1 MGKISQGEF
10 LGRLRDRNSHYAASE
25 FEVVGEYAG
34 IGTPLPCRCLVCGNV
49 WDGNPDSMLR
59 RNARCPKCGR
69 TAAGKSSGKSRMLTH
84 EAFAERAVACCPDI
98 EITGRYAGAN
108 TRLTVRCRRCGYE
121 WDAFPATVLRSCSC
135 PCCTNRVA
143 VTGIND
149 LATTHPQIAAEWN
162 HERNGELEPTDVVA
176 GSSKR
181 VWWRCHEGH
190 EWQAIIYRRKAGSG
204 NCPVCGK

>member
-10 LGRLRDRNSHYAASE
+10 LGRLREQNSHYAAGE
-25 FEVVGEYAG
+25 FEVLGEYAG
-34 IGTPLPCRCLVCGNV
+34 ISTPLPCRCLVCGNV

-69 TAAGKSSGKSRMLTH
+69 AAAGKSSGKSRMLTH

-108 TRLTVRCRRCGYE
+108 TRLTIRCRTCGYT

-143 VTGIND
+143 VEGVND
-149 LATTHPQIAAEWN
+149 LAITHPQIAAEWN
-162 HERNGELEPTDVVA
+162 HGRNGELEPTDVVA

-181 VWWRCHEGH
+181 VWWKCRDGH
-190 EWQAIIYRRKAGSG
+190 EWQAVVYRRKAGGG
-204 NCPVCGK
+204 NCPICRK

>member
-69 TAAGKSSGKSRMLTH
+69 AAAGKSSGKSRMLTH
-84 EAFAERAVACCPDI
+84 EAFAERAAACCPDI

-176 GSSKR
+176 GSSKKGLVAMSR
-181 VWWRCHEGH
+181 
-190 EWQAIIYRRKAGSG
+190 GS
-204 NCPVCGK
+204 

>member
-10 LGRLRDRNSHYAASE
+10 LGRLREQNSHYAAGE
-25 FEVVGEYAG
+25 FEVLGEYAG
-34 IGTPLPCRCLVCGNV
+34 ISTPLPCRCLVCGNV

-69 TAAGKSSGKSRMLTH
+69 AAAGKSSGKSRMLTH

-108 TRLTVRCRRCGYE
+108 TRLTIRCRTCGYT

-143 VTGIND
+143 AEGVND

-162 HERNGELEPTDVVA
+162 HGRNGELESTDVVA

-181 VWWRCHEGH
+181 VLWKCRDGH
-190 EWQAIIYRRKAGSG
+190 KWQAVVYRRKAGGG
-204 NCPVCGK
+204 NCPICGK

>member
-10 LGRLRDRNSHYAASE
+10 LGRLREQNSHYAAGE
-25 FEVVGEYAG
+25 FDVLGEYAG
-34 IGTPLPCRCLVCGNV
+34 ISTPLPCRCLVCGNV

-69 TAAGKSSGKSRMLTH
+69 AAAGKSSGKSRMLTH

-149 LATTHPQIAAEWN
+149 LATTHSQIAAEWN

>member
-10 LGRLRDRNSHYAASE
+10 LGRLREQNSHYAAGE
-25 FEVVGEYAG
+25 FEVLGEYAG
-34 IGTPLPCRCLVCGNV
+34 ISTPLPCRCLVCGNV

-69 TAAGKSSGKSRMLTH
+69 VAAGKSSGKSRMLTH
-84 EAFAERAVACCPDI
+84 GAFAERAVACCPDI

-108 TRLTVRCRRCGYE
+108 TRPTIRCRTCGYT

-143 VTGIND
+143 VEGVND

-162 HERNGELEPTDVVA
+162 HGRNGELEPTDVVA

-181 VWWRCHEGH
+181 VWWKCRDGH
-190 EWQAIIYRRKAGSG
+190 EWQAVVYRRKAGGG
-204 NCPVCGK
+204 NCPICGK

>member
-1 MGKISQGEF
+1 MGKIGHDEF
-10 LGRLRDRNSHYAASE
+10 LGRLRERNSHYANGE
-25 FEVVGEYAG
+25 FEVIGDYAG
-34 IGTPLPCRCLVCGNV
+34 ISTPLRCRCLVCGNV
-49 WDGNPDSMLR
+49 WGGNPDSMLR

-69 TAAGKSSGKSRMLTH
+69 AAAGKSSGKSRMLTH
-84 EAFAERAVACCPDI
+84 EAFAERAAACCPDI

>member
-10 LGRLRDRNSHYAASE
+10 LGRLREQNSHYAAGE
-25 FEVVGEYAG
+25 FEVLGEYAG
-34 IGTPLPCRCLVCGNV
+34 ISTPLPCRCLVCGNV

-59 RNARCPKCGR
+59 RNARCPKYGR
-69 TAAGKSSGKSRMLTH
+69 AAAGKSSGKSRMLTH

-108 TRLTVRCRRCGYE
+108 TRLTIRCRTCGYT

-135 PCCTNRVA
+135 PCRTNRVA
-143 VTGIND
+143 VEGVND

-162 HERNGELEPTDVVA
+162 HGRNGELEPTDVVA

-181 VWWRCHEGH
+181 VWWKCRDGH
-190 EWQAIIYRRKAGSG
+190 EWQAVVYRRKAGGG
-204 NCPVCGK
+204 NCPICGK

>member
-10 LGRLRDRNSHYAASE
+10 LGRLREQNSHYAAGE
-25 FEVVGEYAG
+25 FEVLGEYAG
-34 IGTPLPCRCLVCGNV
+34 ISTPLPCRCLVCGNV

-69 TAAGKSSGKSRMLTH
+69 AAAGKSSGKSRMLTH

>member
-10 LGRLRDRNSHYAASE
+10 LGWLCERNSHYAAGE

-34 IGTPLPCRCLVCGNV
+34 ISTPLTCRCLVCSNV

-69 TAAGKSSGKSRMLTH
+69 AAAGKSSGKSRMLTH
-84 EAFAERAVACCPDI
+84 EAFAERAAACCPDI

-108 TRLTVRCRRCGYE
+108 TRLTVRCRTCGYT

-162 HERNGELEPTDVVA
+162 HGRNGELEPTDVVA

-190 EWQAIIYRRKAGSG
+190 EWQAVVYRRKAGG
-204 NCPVCGK
+204 GICPVCGK

>member
-10 LGRLRDRNSHYAASE
+10 LGRLREQNSHYAAGE
-25 FEVVGEYAG
+25 FEVLGEYAG
-34 IGTPLPCRCLVCGNV
+34 ISTPLPCRCLVCGNV

-69 TAAGKSSGKSRMLTH
+69 AAAGKSSGKSRMLTH
-84 EAFAERAVACCPDI
+84 ETFAERAVACCPDI

>member
-10 LGRLRDRNSHYAASE
+10 LGRLRDRNSHYAVSE

-69 TAAGKSSGKSRMLTH
+69 AAAGKSSGKSRMLTH
-84 EAFAERAVACCPDI
+84 EAFTERAAACCPDI

>member
-10 LGRLRDRNSHYAASE
+10 LGWLCERNSHYAAGE

-34 IGTPLPCRCLVCGNV
+34 ISTPLPCRCLVCSNV

-69 TAAGKSSGKSRMLTH
+69 AAAGKSSGKSRMLTH
-84 EAFAERAVACCPDI
+84 EAFAERAAACCPDI

-108 TRLTVRCRRCGYE
+108 TRLTVRCRTCGYT

-143 VTGIND
+143 VEGVND
-149 LATTHPQIAAEWN
+149 LAATHPQIAAEWDR
-162 HERNGELEPTDVVA
+162 ERNGELKPTEVVA
-176 GSSKR
+176 GSAKR
-181 VWWRCHEGH
+181 VWWKCRYGH
-190 EWQAIIYRRKAGSG
+190 EWQAVVYRRKAGGG
-204 NCPVCGK
+204 NCPICGK

>member
-1 MGKISQGEF
+1 
-10 LGRLRDRNSHYAASE
+10 
-25 FEVVGEYAG
+25 
-34 IGTPLPCRCLVCGNV
+34 
-49 WDGNPDSMLR
+49 
-59 RNARCPKCGR
+59 
-69 TAAGKSSGKSRMLTH
+69 MLTH

-108 TRLTVRCRRCGYE
+108 TRLTIRCRTCGYT

-143 VTGIND
+143 VEGVND

-162 HERNGELEPTDVVA
+162 HGRNGELEPTDVVA

-181 VWWRCHEGH
+181 VWWKCRDGH
-190 EWQAIIYRRKAGSG
+190 EWQAVVYRRKAGGG
-204 NCPVCGK
+204 NCPICGK